1 MYALQMWK
9 QSQTNGYGM
18 SFSEGQTMTKHP
30 LKRYTK
36 EEVAT
41 WALDQEWLKAEEA
54 IDQIRQM
61 EREISLMFSP
71 REMLDAVEA
80 RDAAQKLAI
89 SYEKALRTI
98 ALASGRFFQGAKD
111 VQALPS
117 LVDHITE
124 CLAIANSR
132 KQRRN

>member
-1 MYALQMWK
+1 
-9 QSQTNGYGM
+9 
-18 SFSEGQTMTKHP
+18 MTKHP

-98 ALASGRFFQGAKD
+98 ALASGRIFQGAKD
-111 VQALPS
+111 VQTLPL

-124 CLAIANSR
+124 SLAITNSR

>member
-1 MYALQMWK
+1 
-9 QSQTNGYGM
+9 
-18 SFSEGQTMTKHP
+18 MTKHP
-30 LKRYTK
+30 LKRYTT
-36 EEVAT
+36 EQVADC
-41 WALDQEWLKAEEA
+41 ALEQEWVKADAA

-80 RDAAQKLAI
+80 RDAAQKLVI

-98 ALASGRFFQGAKD
+98 AVASGRIFQGAKD

-117 LVDHITE
+117 LVDHILE
-124 CLAIANSR
+124 RLAITNSR